1 VVLRAGAGRNQ
12 KADKRGGETNNLTSA
27 TNLWFDAA
35 MQEFLMSLSAL
46 SAAWYALRSVP
57 ELMQVFGYLFG
68 FLFASWA
75 MDEYF

>member
-1 VVLRAGAGRNQ
+1 MGV
-12 KADKRGGETNNLTSA
+12 
-27 TNLWFDAA
+27 
-35 MQEFLMSLSAL
+35 SAL
-46 SAAWYALRSVP
+46 STVWFVLRSVP